1 MEEDREKVIK
11 NTVRVTAW
19 GRNWDIF
26 PWRWKRERDLEL
38 KGRAEGA
45 HLGIEDT
52 WHGVWP

>member
-1 MEEDREKVIK
+1 MEEDRESVIK